1 MLLLLANW
9 LSEHIRAFN
18 VLNYITLRA
27 VLATLTSLGIGLYLG
42 PWVIRK
48 LTELKVGQAV
58 RDDGP
63 QTHLIKA
70 GTPTMGGSLILM
82 SILSSLASAIFSAVL
97 ITLLARVYVQ
107 LSGPPAQPASVPRP
121 VP

>member
-9 LSEHIRAFN
+9 LSEHIRTFN

-27 VLATLTSLGIGLYLG
+27 VLATLTSLGIGLSLG

-58 RDDGP
+58 RDRPADAP
-63 QTHLIKA
+63 RSR
-70 GTPTMGGSLILM
+70 P
-82 SILSSLASAIFSAVL
+82 
-97 ITLLARVYVQ
+97 AR
-107 LSGPPAQPASVPRP
+107 RP
-121 VP
+121 WAAR

>member
-1 MLLLLANW
+1 M
-9 LSEHIRAFN
+9 
-18 VLNYITLRA
+18 LNYITLRA

-63 QTHLIKA
+63 QTHLIIGWHA
-70 GTPTMGGSLILM
+70 DHGRHADFL
-82 SILSSLASAIFSAVL
+82 SIGLT
-97 ITLLARVYVQ
+97 TLLWAD
-107 LSGPPAQPASVPRP
+107 LSKPFCLAVAGGDWRHGLDRFCR
-121 VP
+121 